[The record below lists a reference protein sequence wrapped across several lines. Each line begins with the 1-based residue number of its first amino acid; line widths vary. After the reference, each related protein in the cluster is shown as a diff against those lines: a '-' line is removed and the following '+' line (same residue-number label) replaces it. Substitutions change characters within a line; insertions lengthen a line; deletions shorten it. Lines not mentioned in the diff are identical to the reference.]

1 MSIKVDEDSVLN
13 PESSNLTL
21 NPNPEFFTVNCEAIT
36 IIEVSGRVT
45 TNFENGDQK
54 LIPKP

>member
-45 TNFENGDQK
+45 TNF
-54 LIPKP
+54 